1 MERSF
6 KKEVQ
11 ALKLGDGAT
20 FRGEGASKEISC
32 RGGAPIA

>member
-11 ALKLGDGAT
+11 ALKLGEGET
-20 FRGEGASKEISC
+20 FRGEGIL
-32 RGGAPIA
+32 APRPCCSRE

>member
-11 ALKLGDGAT
+11 ALKLGDGET
-20 FRGEGASKEISC
+20 FRG
-32 RGGAPIA
+32 RGQSSR